1 MMRRPDCR
9 GFTLLELLISITLV
23 SVIVVILS
31 MAVRTALRAYV
42 KGREVNREIVTVSAV
57 QGLLGRQLLMAVR
70 PGTSNLGKFF
80 RFRGE
85 NDQLIFTT
93 THAPMGSRAGGIFLV
108 VYQFQDRD
116 NTLLYAQRI
125 ITEPDERKADPPGTV
140 SPEQVKKMREDGW
153 DVSLVPGLES
163 VEFSYLDSDR
173 ELDMDAVDNWPSSW
187 IKDAK
192 LPSAVGLILR
202 YKDENSGREHE
213 TRLFFEVPVWKN
225 EQRRQLFGP

>member
-1 MMRRPDCR
+1 MRRPDCR

-31 MAVRTALRAYV
+31 MSVRTALRAYI
-42 KGREVNREIVTVSAV
+42 KGREANRETVTVSAIR
-57 QGLLGRQLLMAVR
+57 GLLGRQLRMAVR
-70 PGTSNLGKFF
+70 PGTSSLGKYF

-108 VYQFQDRD
+108 AYQFQDRD

-125 ITEPDERKADPPGTV
+125 ITEPDERKADPPGAV
-140 SPEQVKKMREDGW
+140 SPEQIKKMREDGW

-163 VEFSYLDSDR
+163 VEFSYLDRDK
-173 ELDMDAVDNWPSSW
+173 ELDLDAIDNWPSSW
-187 IKDAK
+187 IKDAR
-192 LPSAVGLILR
+192 LPQAVGLVLR
-202 YKDENSGREHE
+202 YKDENSGLEHE
-213 TRLFFEVPVWKN
+213 SRLFFEIPAWKTAR
-225 EQRRQLFGP
+225 RRQLFGP